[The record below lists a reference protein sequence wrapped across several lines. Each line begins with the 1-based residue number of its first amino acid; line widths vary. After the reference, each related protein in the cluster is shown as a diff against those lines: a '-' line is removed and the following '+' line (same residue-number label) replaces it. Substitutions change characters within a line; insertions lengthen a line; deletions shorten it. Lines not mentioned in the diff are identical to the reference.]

1 MSRCRGARAPARVR
15 SASLRAGRRGFRRAV
30 HFAINQL
37 RRNSPLPVAPRDAEL
52 ERRVLSAMDAAEGT
66 EESAVKALAEVVRQR
81 TEAEAAFG
89 DEVANR
95 GLEGMM
101 ATPFSFSRE
110 S

>member
-1 MSRCRGARAPARVR
+1 M
-15 SASLRAGRRGFRRAV
+15 
-30 HFAINQL
+30 
-37 RRNSPLPVAPRDAEL
+37 
-52 ERRVLSAMDAAEGT
+52 LSAMDAAEGT